1 MGRFSRIHAPLQI
14 PFFGSFI
21 PRFPQ
26 FVAFRL
32 SGLLRLI
39 NLAPCFMATIKERK
53 PIMNAT
59 ARDNWNPQLNI
70 DTVAFS
76 SVLATGLLVIWFA
89 AATSAAAFDAAP
101 AMTHYDFR
109 AANAARDSHIVVT
122 APHFKTGAGAQ
133 AACAEKTQAS

>member
-1 MGRFSRIHAPLQI
+1 
-14 PFFGSFI
+14 
-21 PRFPQ
+21 
-26 FVAFRL
+26 L

-39 NLAPCFMATIKERK
+39 NLASCFVATSKERK
-53 PIMNAT
+53 PFMNAT
-59 ARDNWNPQLNI
+59 AGNIWNHQLNI

-101 AMTHYDFR
+101 ALTQHDFR
-109 AANAARDSHIVVT
+109 TANAVRDSHIVVT
-122 APHFKTGAGAQ
+122 APHLKTGAGAQ